1 MAIIRDHRTGNGLTT
16 NGTTGNDTILTYDGN
31 DIVYAG
37 NGNDL
42 VYAGNGN
49 DIVYGGAGDD
59 TIKRLFAAI
68 DEPAGAAWVAQ
79 ASAPIWGALP
89 ERFILDWDST
99 VQTKYGHQEGA
110 EGGEADAEA
119 ELATSN
125 RQSRFRKALRPSRQ
139 VDDLGRQRNRLVGW
153 QSSR

>member
-1 MAIIRDHRTGNGLTT
+1 
-16 NGTTGNDTILTYDGN
+16 
-31 DIVYAG
+31 V
-37 NGNDL
+37 
-42 VYAGNGN
+42 V
-49 DIVYGGAGDD
+49 GDD

-110 EGGEADAEA
+110 ARGYNPQKPGRKSFHPLVALGAGTLYRERADAENVFD
-119 ELATSN
+119 ELKGQWASTVFA
-125 RQSRFRKALRPSRQ
+125 RAHG
-139 VDDLGRQRNRLVGW
+139 V
-153 QSSR
+153 